1 MKSEIK
7 VIASQKETIHEK
19 KTRVGEIKYVAHIP
33 ECVQEAMNAGCYDI
47 EKLRQI
53 KKMASEKQEIQL
65 EK

>member
-7 VIASQKETIHEK
+7 VIASQKETIHK
-19 KTRVGEIKYVAHIP
+19 NKPRVGEIKYVARIP
-33 ECVQEAMNAGCYDI
+33 DCVKEAMKAGCYDI
-47 EKLRQI
+47 EKLRLI